1 MTMDLNIYIPS
12 KSRWDIQRTFQRM
25 PAEIKAKTKIVVPNE
40 EAARYARIW
49 GEQHILPTSAVGIA
63 PTRDFIL
70 EYGITENQKYLV
82 MLDDDVVLQK
92 RRGPVVK
99 GEKAPSITNC
109 TPAEYPEAFAW
120 IEEKL
125 LAGYAHCGWGLR
137 FNGFAAPGEE
147 SSPARMMHCLA
158 YDLEVIQ
165 ATGARFCNGVD
176 PTIHS
181 MDDFNMTLQLL
192 TKGYANVISLVYRA
206 SPAPSNARG
215 GASTWRTLET
225 QNASAHRM
233 VELFPDFVT
242 LRAKDNWQ
250 GMTGA
255 QMFDITAKWAKALQY
270 GRAVREQ

>member
-1 MTMDLNIYIPS
+1 MDLKIYIPS

-25 PAEIKAKTKIVVPNE
+25 PPEIKANTLIVVPE
-40 EAARYARIW
+40 EEQAKYARTW
-49 GEQHILPTSAVGIA
+49 GQQYILATPTVGIA

-70 EYGITENQKYLV
+70 EHAIDHGQKYIV

-92 RRGPVVK
+92 RRGPVIK

-109 TPAEYPEAFAW
+109 TSEEYPEAFRW

-125 LAGYAHCGWGLR
+125 VSGYAHCGWGLR
-137 FNGFAAPGEE
+137 FNGFATPGEE
-147 SSPARMMHCLA
+147 QSPARMMHCLA
-158 YDLEVIQ
+158 YDMEVVQ
-165 ATGARFCNGVD
+165 DTGARFCNGVD
-176 PTIHS
+176 PSIHS

-225 QNASAHRM
+225 QNASAHKM
-233 VELFPDFVT
+233 VEIFPDFVA
-242 LRAKDNWQ
+242 LRQKDNWQ
-250 GMTGA
+250 GMEGA
-255 QMFDITAKWAKALQY
+255 VMYDITAKWAKALQY
-270 GRAVREQ
+270 GRAIREQ